1 MDDLSR
7 LLRDLNG
14 KAIGHEVSYAT
25 APDDDRAT
33 YAVVTAPNL
42 DANFSYLAADFS
54 YNGTH
59 WDLLNGYYRGRRESI
74 EGLLKIIEEA

>member
-42 DANFSYLAADFS
+42 AADFG
-54 YNGTH
+54 YHGTH
-59 WDLLNGYYRGRRESI
+59 WDLLKGYYRGRREPI

>member
-7 LLRDLNG
+7 LIRDLHG
-14 KAIGHEVSYAT
+14 KAISHEVSYAT

-33 YAVVTAPNL
+33 YAVVTAPNE
-42 DANFSYLAADFS
+42 DGTFWMAADFE
-54 YNGTH
+54 YHGTH
-59 WDLLNGYYRGRRESI
+59 WDLLHGYYRGRRESI